1 MYKHNKSPGFTLVEV
16 LVALM
21 ILGIA
26 FSAIITAINQNT
38 RNLLH
43 LMDKT
48 AANYV
53 AMNVVAQVQTGL
65 ITTNSGQETQMNEDW
80 NWQLQTQATEN
91 PYVTEILVTVQ
102 KEKSSADI
110 ISLTA
115 FIEGKP
121 DE

>member
-21 ILGIA
+21 ILALA
-26 FSAIITAINQNT
+26 FAAIITSINQNS

-43 LMDKT
+43 LIDKT

-102 KEKSSADI
+102 KEKSSANI

-115 FIEGKP
+115 FIEGTP